1 MHQFKKTKKKQ
12 VRISD
17 IVIPKFLTCFNDISH
32 VHKIMDSGRAGTKS
46 SYAAIHGIYKI
57 VSEDECSVI
66 VMRKFHNKLSKTVY
80 NEFKRAI
87 KRLGLKKKQFKI
99 TKNPMKIT
107 YLKNGN
113 SVYFTGNDSI
123 DDTKGII
130 DEEKPIKLVILDE
143 LTEFFERGQGEDE
156 ISNIEATFV
165 RGNDDEFCME
175 YYFNP
180 PKNPNAPIFKWVK
193 KMEKRSD
200 CIHIHVDYRDVP
212 EKWLGKK
219 LIQSAMEMKKV
230 DERMYNWIWLGISIG
245 LDEIIYYMFDKDKH
259 ILDRNLT
266 NDEING
272 ITRIDASCDYGQMN
286 ATVFEFWGLNPTQ
299 KTVFGLDEFYHS
311 GRESGKQL
319 TPSEYAFK
327 FKKMCKKIKE
337 EFGQYPRNL
346 YIDPSAR
353 GLAEEIKRACPFI
366 KIRGA
371 QNDVKLGISRVQKAI
386 AFQKVLFSTRQEM
399 LLNEIVIYSYDK
411 KSIESGIEKPVK
423 DDDHCMDALRYYI
436 MGIWKYIKRYL
447 PDVEKN
453 EGGEDD

>member
-1 MHQFKKTKKKQ
+1 
-12 VRISD
+12 
-17 IVIPKFLTCFNDISH
+17 
-32 VHKIMDSGRAGTKS
+32 
-46 SYAAIHGIYKI
+46 
-57 VSEDECSVI
+57 
-66 VMRKFHNKLSKTVY
+66 
-80 NEFKRAI
+80 
-87 KRLGLKKKQFKI
+87 
-99 TKNPMKIT
+99 
-107 YLKNGN
+107 
-113 SVYFTGNDSI
+113 
-123 DDTKGII
+123 
-130 DEEKPIKLVILDE
+130 
-143 LTEFFERGQGEDE
+143 
-156 ISNIEATFV
+156 
-165 RGNDDEFCME
+165 
-175 YYFNP
+175 
-180 PKNPNAPIFKWVK
+180 
-193 KMEKRSD
+193 
-200 CIHIHVDYRDVP
+200 
-212 EKWLGKK
+212 
-219 LIQSAMEMKKV
+219 MKKV

-259 ILDRNLT
+259 VLDRNLT

-299 KTVFGLDEFYHS
+299 KIIFGLDEFYHS

-411 KSIESGIEKPVK
+411 KSIESGAEKPVK